1 MKCPHNVLLSVH
13 EILLG
18 RKKQIWLYATTWMNF
33 KNMLNKKKTLTL
45 DITYFVVHL

>member
-1 MKCPHNVLLSVH
+1 MKCPHNVLSVH

-33 KNMLNKKKTLTL
+33 NNIMLSKKKKNTLTL
-45 DITYFVVHL
+45 DTT

>member
-1 MKCPHNVLLSVH
+1 MKCLHNVLLFVH

-33 KNMLNKKKTLTL
+33 KKKVKKRNL
-45 DITYFVVHL
+45 DP